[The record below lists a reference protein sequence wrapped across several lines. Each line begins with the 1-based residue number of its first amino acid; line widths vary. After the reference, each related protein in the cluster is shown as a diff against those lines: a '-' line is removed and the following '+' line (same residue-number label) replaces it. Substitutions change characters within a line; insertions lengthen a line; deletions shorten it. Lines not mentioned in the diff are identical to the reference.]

1 MPFSQTGTKTIFGW
15 SALILLCF
23 LSQTAHAQQCNEL
36 CFNLTNSEQPKSN
49 ETTQPAN
56 DEIYQRCHIICEKFR
71 SNNTAC
77 RLVSIHEMLRSTV
90 NVSKLCSK
98 ENLMTECQPCVTG
111 GFYSHPN
118 DQGRYYQCVYGVLLP
133 KYCQSGTIWYQHT
146 RTCIFDF
153 LSRWKNK
160 LNIRRDGLDVQPTQ
174 VQSASET
181 MCVFG
186 VYNPKCKPCEN
197 DSYHSKTASLT
208 HFYHCKNG
216 WLYLMYCPSGTI
228 WNSTLSACVYGA
240 SSLCLYGNDDTDCL
254 PCLQDTYYSKPG
266 SVRQFYQ
273 CVHGWLFVRSCP
285 TGTVWAGLLK
295 ECVAGSVPGIWNTAE
310 GIPDISDL
318 PEHVPDVT
326 NIPSGVRDESSPS
339 KGLHS
344 REPIDPTR
352 TNFCIF
358 GVNQPRCRRCAP
370 GTFYPKLKST
380 IEFYQCLSGW
390 LFIMECP
397 LNTVWD
403 GESTKCI
410 YDELASALR
419 GINAKPE
426 NQTGEGGN
434 GRETAIGGSQGTGGA
449 TGGNQGTGGATG
461 GSQGAGGAT
470 GGSQG
475 VGGATGGSQGTGGVT
490 GGSQGTGGA
499 TGGSQGTGG
508 ATGGS
513 QGAGGATGGSQATG
527 SSQGTGGATGGSEGG
542 SQIPGGIAGGS
553 QGTGGEGGASG
564 SQGKGGVTGGSQ
576 GTGGATGG
584 TGGTQGSQIIGGGA
598 GGSQAT
604 GGGTGGVEST
614 GTGTG
619 GSQGTGGEGGVSGSQ
634 GTGGVAGGSQGTGG
648 GAGGG
653 QVTGGGASGNQGTGG
668 GTGGNQETGGVTGGI
683 QGSREGTGGSQ
694 GTGEVAGGSQGT
706 SGGTGG
712 NQGTTEV
719 AGGGQGTGGGTSGS
733 GGIGGVTGGSKNTGG
748 ATGGKQVTGG
758 ATSGNQGTGGTG
770 VNQGTGGGTGSS
782 QGTGGDASGNQGTG
796 GGTGGNQAT
805 GGGTSGNQGTE
816 DGTGSSQGT
825 GGVAGG
831 KQGTGS
837 GTGSNQG
844 TGGVA
849 NGNQAKGGG
858 KDGKQGSGGET
869 GGDQGA
875 GGGTGSNQGTG
886 GVANG
891 NQVSGGGAGG
901 NQGTIG
907 GIGGNQGTGGGTGSI
922 QGTGGIASGSQST
935 GGGTGGNQ
943 GTGGGIGSNQGTGG
957 GISGNQGAGGGTGSS
972 QGTGGVASGSQ
983 STGGGTGGKQG
994 TGGGTGG
1001 NQGTGGGISGNQ
1013 GAGGGTG
1020 SSQSTGG
1027 VASGSQGTG
1036 GGTPG
1041 SQGTGGKT
1049 GSSQGSGGVASSSQ
1063 GTGGGTGDRQGT
1075 GGESGGTPGTGDQTG
1090 GNQGTGGV
1098 TGGSQGTGGTDGS
1111 QGTGSV
1117 TGGGVAGGK
1126 QRPGSGGGTSSG
1138 GGAGGGGGG
1147 GSGGSGGGGGQVTG
1161 KGTAGSVGTGE
1172 VTNGTGNRRMSTL
1185 KPPIDLTRGGTT
1197 TEPSSRKNNGFIP
1210 VTPSIPSLLGILTNR
1225 ETIDVNTTQFCVF
1238 GVKNPQ
1244 CRPCIKYTYYSKLGS
1259 NKQFYHCNY
1268 GVLYVLECPTQ
1279 TVWNRR
1285 LGSCVYESNPLWSQ
1299 NLLER
1304 PGQLNRTNG
1313 GFQLPAGANGLLA
1326 NVNGTFVPVT
1336 SNLPK
1341 MKAVNPNETT
1351 LCISEID
1358 NPQCTP
1364 CIKDYFYPKLNS
1376 LIQFYQCRIGLLVLL
1391 QCPVNTIWDGRSIRC
1406 LYDMMR
1412 ITFDPVLNIFPEDF
1426 GSTDTNKPIRW
1437 RTDLSI
1443 ESRTDNESEKVW
1455 PTRVPVNPMT
1465 TNLCIY
1471 EVNNTECEACEKGS
1485 YYPKAE
1491 SIAEFYQCSHGI
1503 LFLMQCPEST
1513 IWHGESLRCIYEE
1526 GDTFNYTNFY
1536 NESHGMDA
1544 INPNAT
1550 SLCIFEANITDCE
1563 PCQQGGYYP
1572 IIGSLSE
1579 FFQCSHGQLVPMKCP
1594 ARTIWNNKIIRCVYD
1609 RSQVWLLTD
1618 TETGVENAD
1627 EIARRTEMNI
1637 EYPEREPI
1645 NPNTTNLCIFKVNN
1659 TRCYPCQKGSYYP
1672 KYQSEAH
1679 FYQCSQGLLFLMNCP
1694 DNTIWHGKSIRCI
1707 YDQTRLWRLAAIEI
1721 KKDAALANDIPL
1733 QFLTPRWPQI
1743 PAGHVDLSK
1752 MCLFDHYEAGCQHC
1766 TVGITYSHPFRQ
1778 DLYYKCVEGVLQ
1790 PKLCPD
1796 GMWWHQMAA
1805 QCVHKGV
1812 YNMTF
1817 SQRPIS
1823 IYEPID
1829 PTTTPLCVFDTNN
1842 TRCIPC
1848 QPNSYYPKFKSIS
1861 QFYQCSHGLLF
1872 LMQCPDKTV
1881 WNEAS
1886 IKCVYGP
1893 ERYWF
1898 AFVVKTIQQSK
1909 IPGSLREILHIT
1921 NSSSRTKIA

>member
-499 TGGSQGTGG
+499 T
-508 ATGGS
+508 
-513 QGAGGATGGSQATG
+513 
-527 SSQGTGGATGGSEGG
+527 
-542 SQIPGGIAGGS
+542 
-553 QGTGGEGGASG
+553 
-564 SQGKGGVTGGSQ
+564 
-576 GTGGATGG
+576 
-584 TGGTQGSQIIGGGA
+584 
-598 GGSQAT
+598 
-604 GGGTGGVEST
+604 
-614 GTGTG
+614 
-619 GSQGTGGEGGVSGSQ
+619 
-634 GTGGVAGGSQGTGG
+634 
-648 GAGGG
+648 
-653 QVTGGGASGNQGTGG
+653 
-668 GTGGNQETGGVTGGI
+668 
-683 QGSREGTGGSQ
+683 
-694 GTGEVAGGSQGT
+694 
-706 SGGTGG
+706 
-712 NQGTTEV
+712 
-719 AGGGQGTGGGTSGS
+719 
-733 GGIGGVTGGSKNTGG
+733 
-748 ATGGKQVTGG
+748 
-758 ATSGNQGTGGTG
+758 
-770 VNQGTGGGTGSS
+770 
-782 QGTGGDASGNQGTG
+782 
-796 GGTGGNQAT
+796 
-805 GGGTSGNQGTE
+805 
-816 DGTGSSQGT
+816 
-825 GGVAGG
+825 
-831 KQGTGS
+831 
-837 GTGSNQG
+837 
-844 TGGVA
+844 
-849 NGNQAKGGG
+849 
-858 KDGKQGSGGET
+858 
-869 GGDQGA
+869 
-875 GGGTGSNQGTG
+875 
-886 GVANG
+886 
-891 NQVSGGGAGG
+891 
-901 NQGTIG
+901 
-907 GIGGNQGTGGGTGSI
+907 
-922 QGTGGIASGSQST
+922 
-935 GGGTGGNQ
+935 
-943 GTGGGIGSNQGTGG
+943 
-957 GISGNQGAGGGTGSS
+957 
-972 QGTGGVASGSQ
+972 
-983 STGGGTGGKQG
+983 
-994 TGGGTGG
+994 
-1001 NQGTGGGISGNQ
+1001 
-1013 GAGGGTG
+1013 
-1020 SSQSTGG
+1020 
-1027 VASGSQGTG
+1027 
-1036 GGTPG
+1036 
-1041 SQGTGGKT
+1041 
-1049 GSSQGSGGVASSSQ
+1049 
-1063 GTGGGTGDRQGT
+1063 
-1075 GGESGGTPGTGDQTG
+1075 GGTPGTGDQTG